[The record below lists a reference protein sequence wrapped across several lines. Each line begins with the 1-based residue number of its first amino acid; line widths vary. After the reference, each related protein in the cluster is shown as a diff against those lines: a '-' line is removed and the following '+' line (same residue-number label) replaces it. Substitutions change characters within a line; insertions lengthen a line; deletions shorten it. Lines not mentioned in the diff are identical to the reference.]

1 MVVSVATFLLSNQ
14 AQAQYNYSTIDVPSA
29 TGTYASGISGNN
41 IVGFYQSSSG
51 TGGWLGSGIYQGGTG
66 TSGFLYNGSSYTT
79 LNDPLAVNGT
89 LAYGTDGNSV
99 VGYYNGNQAL
109 THGFLYNIST
119 ASYTTLNDPL
129 GVWATVATGI
139 SGNNIVG
146 GYYGIS
152 GQQGFLYNGSSYI
165 TLEGSANGI
174 NGNNVV
180 GNTQAPIG
188 FNGNEVQVGFLYSIS
203 AASYATLN
211 DPLAAY
217 GTYANGISGNN
228 VVGYF
233 QDSSGAY
240 HGFLYDISAATY
252 TTLDDPLGV
261 NGTFATGINGSNIVG
276 YYEDSSG
283 NYHSFEAT
291 PIPEPYTLALA
302 GLGMASLLAF
312 RRKTRGAGT
321 GVSNYAGLRIT
332 PSVFSARSR
341 MTRDTLKLSCIR

>member
-1 MVVSVATFLLSNQ
+1 VRFKTAGEKMKALKITLSMVVSAATFPLSNQ
-14 AQAQYNYSTIDVPSA
+14 AQAQYNFTTMDVPSVA
-29 TGTYASGISGNN
+29 GTYASGISGNTV
-41 IVGFYQSSSG
+41 VGFYQSSSG
-51 TGGWLGSGIYQGGTG
+51 TGGWTGSGVYQGGTG
-66 TSGFLYNGSSYTT
+66 TSSFLYNGSGYTT

-89 LAYGTDGNSV
+89 LAYGTDGNNV
-99 VGYYNGNQAL
+99 VGYYNGNQAKA
-109 THGFLYNIST
+109 HGFIYNGS
-119 ASYTTLNDPL
+119 SYTTLDDPL

-188 FNGNEVQVGFLYSIS
+188 FNGNEVQVGFLYNIS
-203 AASYATLN
+203 TASYATLN

-228 VVGYF
+228 VVGYY

-240 HGFLYDISAATY
+240 HGFLYDISDGTY
-252 TTLDDPLGV
+252 TTLDDPSGV
-261 NGTFATGINGSNIVG
+261 NGTFATGIDGNNIVG

-283 NYHSFEAT
+283 NYHSFEAV
-291 PIPEPYTLALA
+291 PAPEPCALALA
-302 GLGMASLLAF
+302 GLGTVSLLAF
-312 RRKTRGAGT
+312 RRIVRQPK
-321 GVSNYAGLRIT
+321 
-332 PSVFSARSR
+332 
-341 MTRDTLKLSCIR
+341 LKA